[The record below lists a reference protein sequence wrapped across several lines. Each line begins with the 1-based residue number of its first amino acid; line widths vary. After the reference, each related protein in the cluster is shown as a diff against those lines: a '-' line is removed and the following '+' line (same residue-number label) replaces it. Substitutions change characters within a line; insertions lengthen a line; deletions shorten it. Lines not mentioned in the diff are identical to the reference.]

1 MLSCNLKILYFYFEV
16 KISQFEM
23 ERYLVDK
30 IAQGN
35 GELNLDFVFGWDQ
48 CQYKSNSDKQITII
62 MVCFNFHS
70 NSLSYNFFKIKKI
83 RFIENK
89 SESYNSTNL
98 I

>member
-1 MLSCNLKILYFYFEV
+1 MV
-16 KISQFEM
+16 T
-23 ERYLVDK
+23 YLVDK

-70 NSLSYNFFKIKKI
+70 NVHHLFFKIKKI
-83 RFIENK
+83 SFIENK
-89 SESYNSTNL
+89 SESYNSTSMINFDEGNCRL